1 MKKFVFSVIY
11 SLILTLLSV
20 AEVFLLQAPLLSF
33 IYYGFFSSTN
43 SAFFVTNIIN
53 KIVNAD
59 SITIVIMAV
68 QTILT
73 LIFAFLLFFFIK
85 KVINVFLKNEKL
97 VRPYYVT
104 FFFMTLIVPII
115 LIFLSIFFK
124 VKLAILTFVIEGIFT
139 ILNTVLIIFAR
150 KILPETTNQEYRKYL
165 FEQGYS
171 NE

>member
-150 KILPETTNQEYRKYL
+150 KILPETTNQEYRKYP

>member
-20 AEVFLLQAPLLSF
+20 VEVFLLQAPLLSF
-33 IYYGFFSSTN
+33 IYYGFLSSTN